1 MLRFKVILLG
11 WLLINLTYGLNELK
25 CTIQK
30 QKPNETN
37 IECPAPGTHLITQLT
52 AKKFDKK
59 SVNYTDRFLY
69 KMNFTDRKTSVAIW
83 VEKDQ
88 SWISSS
94 DFKVYYPAKTYM
106 EPMQEGE
113 WYNANIKMSNIAPE
127 GISTI
132 IQ

>member
-37 IECPAPGTHLITQLT
+37 IECPAPGDHLITQLT

-59 SVNYTDRFLY
+59 SGDYKVRFLY
-69 KMNFTDRKTSVAIW
+69 EMNINDRKTSVVIW
-83 VEKDQ
+83 VEAVQ
-88 SWISSS
+88 SWINSS
-94 DFKVYYPAKTYM
+94 DFKVNYTAKTYM
-106 EPMQEGE
+106 EPMQEEE
-113 WYNANIKMSNIAPE
+113 WWNANIKMSNIAPE